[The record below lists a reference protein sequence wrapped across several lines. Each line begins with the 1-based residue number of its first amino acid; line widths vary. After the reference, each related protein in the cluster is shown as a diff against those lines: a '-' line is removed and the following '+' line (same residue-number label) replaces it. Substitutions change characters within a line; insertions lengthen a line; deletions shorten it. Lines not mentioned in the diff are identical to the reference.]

1 LNHQENDE
9 GATMRTSIMIPV
21 LMFVTGL
28 VVIGIAVASGEGEVS
43 LVLIFPV
50 FSGSSGL
57 FMLGTALIVLSF
69 MTGFFMMIRNQ
80 LETVQPDVYPVGKD
94 ALRPAKTE
102 FGGVVMVGPI
112 PIAFG
117 SDKKMVFA
125 MFLIGLILAACCLL
139 AILIFFFQ

>member
-1 LNHQENDE
+1 
-9 GATMRTSIMIPV
+9 MIPV

-57 FMLGTALIVLSF
+57 FMLGTALIVMSF
-69 MTGFFMMIRNQ
+69 MTGFFVMVRSQM
-80 LETVQPDVYPVGKD
+80 ETMQPGVYPVEEN
-94 ALRPAKTE
+94 ASRPAETK
-102 FGGVVMVGPI
+102 FGGVVMIGPV

-117 SDKKMVFA
+117 SDKKTAFA
-125 MFLIGLILAACCLL
+125 MFLIGLILAVCCLL
-139 AILIFFFQ
+139 ATLIFFFQ